1 MALRDLNKEFVQYCE
16 KNELEK
22 VRACLTLEVDV
33 NTVSGDGLRS
43 GLTIAAHKNYLELL
57 DVLLSHPA
65 IKINQTTDAA
75 GIGFPGYQYTGL
87 MFACDAGNSDTVSR
101 LVEEEGLDFN
111 YQYHGGVTAAILA
124 SARGHAECVRVLART
139 GKVDWNLRNNLG
151 QTPLYW
157 ALYNGDSD
165 IVDILVK
172 IPRIDFNV
180 KTKDG
185 ETLAQLAVWKGVV
198 RNVETLAN
206 QEKFDCWNVP
216 DKNGDTPVMMALK
229 SGKTD
234 MMKILVGCPRV
245 DLTIRDKEGWTLL
258 MRTIAEKKPGEC

>member
-1 MALRDLNKEFVQYCE
+1 MASNLRDFNKEFIQYCE

-65 IKINQTTDAA
+65 IKINQTTTS
-75 GIGFPGYQYTGL
+75 GGVLGWFGYQWTAL
-87 MFACDAGNSDTVSR
+87 MFACAAGNSDTVSR

-111 YQYHGGVTAAILA
+111 YQDEYGWTAAIKA
-124 SARGHAECVRVLART
+124 SYGHTECVRVLART
-139 GKVDWNLRNNLG
+139 GKVDWNITDSAGWTALYFA
-151 QTPLYW
+151 LYW
-157 ALYNGDSD
+157 GYSD
-165 IVDILVK
+165 TVDILVK
-172 IPRIDFNV
+172 IPGIDFNV

-185 ETLAQLAVWKGVV
+185 ETLAQRAVEKGIV

-206 QEKFDCWNVP
+206 QEKFNCWNFP
-216 DKNGDTPVMMALK
+216 DENGDTPVMMALK
-229 SGKTD
+229 SGETD
-234 MMKILVGCPRV
+234 IVKILVGCPRV
-245 DLTIRDKEGWTLL
+245 DRKSQKLE
-258 MRTIAEKKPGEC
+258 TIAR